1 MKDNLYLKIIT
12 PDGIK
17 YGEYVKIATIE
28 TISEGFEGFMYKHLP
43 MVSEITI
50 GQMAIT
56 NLDGNKRIAAV
67 SGGFIYNDGN
77 ELKILTPYFEFMDL
91 VDRNNIVQNI
101 NTIKQKI
108 SEEKNE
114 NKLRTLNIALT
125 NENNKLKAI
134 DNVYKNNQQNY

>member
-17 YGEYVKIATIE
+17 YAEYVKIATIE
-28 TISEGFEGFMYKHLP
+28 TVSDGFEGFMFKHLP
-43 MVSEITI
+43 MVGEITI

-56 NLDGNKRIAAV
+56 DLENNKKIAAV
-67 SGGFIYNDGN
+67 AGGFIYNDGN
-77 ELKILTPYFEFMDL
+77 ELKILTPYFEFIDSIN
-91 VDRNNIVQNI
+91 RNDIVNNI

-108 SEEKNE
+108 TEEKDE
-114 NKLRTLNIALT
+114 NKLRTLNIALK

-134 DNVYKNNQQNY
+134 DNVYIQNQQSF